1 MSVTAL
7 TLIAAFGPE
16 ARFELAATPL
26 PSGPFRAT
34 AETALDRL
42 KHRLLADQLNGES
55 NPTFN
60 ALYRRAAN
68 KAAAIAE
75 VTDVPLL
82 VFPSLFEELAGKL
95 AGDFDRVKRSV
106 VRQHLPMVEAA

>member
-1 MSVTAL
+1 MASTTWRA
-7 TLIAAFGPE
+7 GPC
-16 ARFELAATPL
+16 
-26 PSGPFRAT
+26 RAT
-34 AETALDRL
+34 SETAWDRL
-42 KHRLLADQLNGES
+42 KHRLSGDQLNGES
-55 NPTFN
+55 TQTFT
-60 ALYRRAAN
+60 ASYRRAEN